1 MATATET
8 RKDRTIG
15 IAGVE
20 LPSVEMPSLQPAQ
33 IQAKADRFQVLSRQV
48 IEANKAIGLISLN
61 AFESGVQELI
71 DMEHKVAEAYENEWL
86 SKMTQAHAALM
97 TDLSGTYVKAAR
109 EILK

>member
-33 IQAKADRFQVLSRQV
+33 IQANSRQV

>member
-1 MATATET
+1 
-8 RKDRTIG
+8 
-15 IAGVE
+15 
-20 LPSVEMPSLQPAQ
+20 MPSLQPAQ
-33 IQAKADRFQVLSRQV
+33 IQAKADRFQVLGRQV

-71 DMEHKVAEAYENEWL
+71 DMHKVAEAYENEWL